1 MQFNQSQ
8 TKISI
13 ARAFAG
19 LCQDAARYQFMAK
32 DARDDGME
40 YLSTLLEGMGKH
52 KIGQS
57 QRLYSLMLEL
67 SENKKDNVVIEAG
80 YPFED
85 NKITIS
91 LERAGIIEEYEGKN
105 LFAQFVR
112 VATDEGFKEIA
123 GVFELIGKVSYKH
136 SRILKTLAQNY
147 NKRQLYKNSKP
158 LTWTCSNCGHSIED
172 KNAWLV
178 CPLCKKPKG
187 YVMIPEEKLTSGE

>member
-1 MQFNQSQ
+1 MQFNESQ

-19 LCQDAARYQFMAK
+19 LCQDSARYLFMAK
-32 DARDDGME
+32 DAHDDGMM
-40 YLSTLLEGMGKH
+40 YLSSLLEEMARH

-67 SENKKDNVVIEAG
+67 SENKRDNVVVEAG

-85 NKITIS
+85 NKITFS

-112 VATDEGFKEIA
+112 VAIDEGFKEIA
-123 GVFELIGKVSYKH
+123 GIFELIGKVSHKH
-136 SRILKTLAQNY
+136 SQILKTLALNY
-147 NKRQLYKNSKP
+147 NKRQLYNSDKP
-158 LTWTCSNCGHSIED
+158 LIWTCSNCGHSIED
-172 KNAWLV
+172 KKAWQT
-178 CPLCKKPKG
+178 CPLCKKTKG
-187 YVMIPEEKLTSGE
+187 HVKIPEEKLTSGE